1 MALEVQVE
9 VQQVER
15 VGIVVRDDD
24 AQPPAAQAAT
34 GAIGAP
40 VSGSQNDTVAP

>member
-1 MALEVQVE
+1 VALEVEVE
-9 VQQVER
+9 VEEIES

-24 AQPPAAQAAT
+24 AEPGRAQAAT